1 MLSVRSHDP
10 TAVAALTSNDPP
22 RASGSASE
30 APPVAFETALA
41 ELESLVQQ
49 MEGGSLTLEQSVG
62 AYRRGA
68 ELIRHCRETLA
79 SVRQQ
84 VRILE
89 GDVLQPFGDDEDAR

>member
-1 MLSVRSHDP
+1 M
-10 TAVAALTSNDPP
+10 
-22 RASGSASE
+22 
-30 APPVAFETALA
+30 AFETALA

-89 GDVLQPFGDDEDAR
+89 DEVLQPFEEGEDAR

>member
-1 MLSVRSHDP
+1 M
-10 TAVAALTSNDPP
+10 AALTPNDSPL
-22 RASGSASE
+22 ASGSPPE

-89 GDVLQPFGDDEDAR
+89 DEVLQPFEEDEDAR